1 VLFEKRLRDGI
12 ADGTVTAALRRWK
25 RPQVVAGGRYRTGIG
40 LAEVTEVRP
49 VTAGKLRSADA
60 REAGFP
66 SVRALLADVSP
77 ASRGDLYLV
86 RFRRVDE
93 PDPRSVLAADADLDD
108 AGRATLDARLA
119 RLDRASP
126 RGPWTAQT
134 LALIAARPAVRAPDL
149 AESLGRD
156 TLSFKIDVRKLKA
169 LGLTE
174 SLLIGYR
181 LSPRGRAY
189 LRLPP
194 SS

>member
-1 VLFEKRLRDGI
+1 MLFEKRLRDGI

-25 RPQVVAGGRYRTGIG
+25 RPQVVVGGRYRTGVGI
-40 LAEVTEVRP
+40 AEVTELRP
-49 VTAGKLRSADA
+49 VTAAKLRSADA
-60 REAGFP
+60 RESGFP

-93 PDPRSVLAADADLDD
+93 PDPRSVLAADDDLDD
-108 AGRATLDARLA
+108 AARATVDARLA

-126 RGPWTAQT
+126 RGPWTAET
-134 LALIAARPAVRAPDL
+134 LALIAARPAVRAPAL
-149 AESLGRD
+149 AASLGRD
-156 TLSFKIDVRKLKA
+156 TPSFKIDVRKLKE

-174 SLLIGYR
+174 SLLVGYR

-194 SS
+194 PS

>member
-1 VLFEKRLRDGI
+1 M
-12 ADGTVTAALRRWK
+12 
-25 RPQVVAGGRYRTGIG
+25 
-40 LAEVTEVRP
+40 
-49 VTAGKLRSADA
+49 
-60 REAGFP
+60 
-66 SVRALLADVSP
+66 SP

-93 PDPRSVLAADADLDD
+93 PDPRSVLAADAALDD
-108 AGRATLDARLA
+108 AGRTTLDARLA
-119 RLDRASP
+119 RLDKASP
-126 RGPWTAQT
+126 RGPWTAET

-194 SS
+194 SF

>member
-1 VLFEKRLRDGI
+1 MLFEKRLRDGI

-25 RPQVVAGGRYRTGIG
+25 RPQVVAGGRYRTGVGI
-40 LAEVTEVRP
+40 AEVTEVRP

-60 REAGFP
+60 RDSGFP

-93 PDPRSVLAADADLDD
+93 PDPRSVLAADDDLDD
-108 AGRATLDARLA
+108 AARATVDARLA
-119 RLDRASP
+119 RLDKASP
-126 RGPWTAQT
+126 RGPWTAET

-149 AESLGRD
+149 AASLGRD
-156 TLSFKIDVRKLKA
+156 TVSFKIDVRKLKA

-174 SLLIGYR
+174 SLLVGYR

-194 SS
+194 PS